1 MDIIYQRGKAIAV
14 EVVEN
19 LPDAPS
25 NSTVRTLLRLLEDK
39 GHLRHEEENLRYV
52 YLPTVPREKARR
64 SALKQILQTFFN
76 NSAEQSVAAILE
88 LSKSNI
94 SNAEL
99 ERISQLVEQAKKE
112 GR

>member
-1 MDIIYQRGKAIAV
+1 MDIIYQRGKATAV